1 MPPPKQLS
9 YQVQYWK
16 KPMGIND
23 HHNFPISDTA
33 AAEMRQNATQ
43 NLSRLPGQ
51 LHQLAVGSTWERSSE
66 QSMRE
71 YQLLDY
77 AAQNID
83 ILKAMNIR
91 DRDRNQEEASRKK
104 KEEAP
109 GVLNAIKYWVCPQE
123 MKKTRN
129 DMRKLRERGRYARC
143 VKDCMPE
150 ILDGTDMRWSG
161 TPDFVYVMKNVEW
174 IMEKAR
180 ATATKVQT
188 DNPDGHWAIEL
199 LNFYSDSWIVW
210 LDDFNE
216 NFQTNWYDLDK
227 KIEGAKQRAEVAEE
241 IVEEIEKERRMR
253 MPVGLAWG
261 LASENFRE
269 RDPEIA
275 LQSLLEKSESAVNEI
290 CSKSQEENRNDQ
302 ACEED
307 EAQKEDKQSLRS
319 WPELVVAHGGEDLG
333 LGGDRSAELAA
344 MYRKFVPMVLM
355 RRCRKEGTL
364 RKLQVRA
371 REQVQESRIAP
382 RAI

>member
-1 MPPPKQLS
+1 MPLCVLSKGAKAYIAISFPIKIRLRTAPSSSSSSYSTVPVKSVSITCPTLERLTFHNSQMPFQSHNSAANMPPSKQLS

-33 AAEMRQNATQ
+33 AAEIRQNATQ

-129 DMRKLRERGRYARC
+129 EMRELRERGRYARC

-216 NFQTNWYDLDK
+216 NFQPNSYDLDK

-241 IVEEIEKERRMR
+241 IVEEIEKERRKR

-261 LASENFRE
+261 LASENFKE
-269 RDPEIA
+269 RDP
-275 LQSLLEKSESAVNEI
+275 
-290 CSKSQEENRNDQ
+290 
-302 ACEED
+302 
-307 EAQKEDKQSLRS
+307 
-319 WPELVVAHGGEDLG
+319 
-333 LGGDRSAELAA
+333 
-344 MYRKFVPMVLM
+344 
-355 RRCRKEGTL
+355 
-364 RKLQVRA
+364 
-371 REQVQESRIAP
+371 
-382 RAI
+382 